1 MLIPLLQHYKLVVV
15 YDSDHKLIGQ
25 VSAGDL
31 LKKYQ
36 PENGIESAIEKVI
49 TIEADE
55 RVVHLRRRMLDDN
68 ITRFVVSDQGKY
80 IGIVT
85 ETDVAVAMRKFRKS
99 VRDQHQDHRIR
110 NMIVRDIMTAPLISV
125 DTTASVSEVID
136 LMLKKNISSVPVV
149 DKGRLAGIIT
159 RRSLVN
165 ALVVHEYRCSPHRVM
180 SVRCAFKKET
190 GRKARQGK
198 RGGIMAVQLLVKD
211 VMVKPVTISKSQS
224 INEALDKMLNE
235 NSDPLIVLAGHQVV
249 GTVSRKSIADKLGS
263 KHKATISTAKI
274 HVASSLEENIPSVS
288 TRAGDQCCRTAL
300 KKA

>member
-1 MLIPLLQHYKLVVV
+1 MTKEVFIKDIMAKPTTISKSAKITEALDKMLAEGIDPLIAVNNNSVVGTVSRQAIAEKLGSKQNSPLAPTAIHVASVIEEEFTSVYPDESINVLIPLLQHYKLVVV
-15 YDSDHKLIGQ
+15 YDGDHKLIGQ

-31 LKKYQ
+31 LKKFQ
-36 PENGIESAIEKVI
+36 PENGIESAIENVI

-85 ETDVAVAMRKFRKS
+85 ETDVAVAMRKFRES

-125 DTTASVSEVID
+125 DLTASVSEVID

-149 DKGRLAGIIT
+149 DKGRLAGVIT

-165 ALVVHEYRCSPHRVM
+165 AL
-180 SVRCAFKKET
+180 
-190 GRKARQGK
+190 
-198 RGGIMAVQLLVKD
+198 
-211 VMVKPVTISKSQS
+211 
-224 INEALDKMLNE
+224 
-235 NSDPLIVLAGHQVV
+235 
-249 GTVSRKSIADKLGS
+249 
-263 KHKATISTAKI
+263 
-274 HVASSLEENIPSVS
+274 
-288 TRAGDQCCRTAL
+288 
-300 KKA
+300 

>member
-1 MLIPLLQHYKLVVV
+1 MTKEVFIKDVMAKPTIISKSAKITEALDKMLAEGIDPLIAVNNNSVVGTVSRQAIAEKLGSKQNSPLAPTAIHVASVIEEEFTSVYPDESINVLIPLLQHYKLVVV
-15 YDSDHKLIGQ
+15 YDGDHKLIGQ

-31 LKKYQ
+31 LKKFQ

-85 ETDVAVAMRKFRKS
+85 ETDVAVAMRKFRES

-125 DTTASVSEVID
+125 DLTASVSEVID

-149 DKGRLAGIIT
+149 DKGRLAGVIT

-165 ALVVHEYRCSPHRVM
+165 AL
-180 SVRCAFKKET
+180 
-190 GRKARQGK
+190 
-198 RGGIMAVQLLVKD
+198 
-211 VMVKPVTISKSQS
+211 
-224 INEALDKMLNE
+224 
-235 NSDPLIVLAGHQVV
+235 
-249 GTVSRKSIADKLGS
+249 
-263 KHKATISTAKI
+263 
-274 HVASSLEENIPSVS
+274 
-288 TRAGDQCCRTAL
+288 
-300 KKA
+300 

>member
-1 MLIPLLQHYKLVVV
+1 MTKEVFIKDIMAKPTTISKSAKITEALDKMLAEGIDPLIAVNNNSVVGTVSRQAIAEKLGSKQNSPLAPTAIHVASVVEEEFTSVYPDESINVLIPLLQHYKLVVV
-15 YDSDHKLIGQ
+15 YDGDHKLIGQ

-31 LKKYQ
+31 LKKFQ

-85 ETDVAVAMRKFRKS
+85 ETDVAVAMRKFRES
-99 VRDQHQDHRIR
+99 VKDQHQDHRIR

-125 DTTASVSEVID
+125 DPEASVSAVID

-165 ALVVHEYRCSPHRVM
+165 AL
-180 SVRCAFKKET
+180 
-190 GRKARQGK
+190 
-198 RGGIMAVQLLVKD
+198 
-211 VMVKPVTISKSQS
+211 
-224 INEALDKMLNE
+224 
-235 NSDPLIVLAGHQVV
+235 
-249 GTVSRKSIADKLGS
+249 
-263 KHKATISTAKI
+263 
-274 HVASSLEENIPSVS
+274 
-288 TRAGDQCCRTAL
+288 
-300 KKA
+300 

>member
-1 MLIPLLQHYKLVVV
+1 MTKEVFIKDVMVKPTTISKSAKITEALDKMLAEGIDPLIAVNNNSVVGIVSRQAIAEKLGSKQNSTLAPTAIHVASVVEEEFTSVYPDESINVLIPLLQHYKLVVV
-15 YDSDHKLIGQ
+15 YDGDHKLIGQ

-31 LKKYQ
+31 LKKFQ

-85 ETDVAVAMRKFRKS
+85 ETDVAIAMRKFRES
-99 VRDQHQDHRIR
+99 VKDQHQDHRIR

-125 DTTASVSEVID
+125 DPSASVSAVID

-149 DKGRLAGIIT
+149 DKGRLFGIIT

-165 ALVVHEYRCSPHRVM
+165 AL
-180 SVRCAFKKET
+180 
-190 GRKARQGK
+190 
-198 RGGIMAVQLLVKD
+198 
-211 VMVKPVTISKSQS
+211 
-224 INEALDKMLNE
+224 
-235 NSDPLIVLAGHQVV
+235 
-249 GTVSRKSIADKLGS
+249 
-263 KHKATISTAKI
+263 
-274 HVASSLEENIPSVS
+274 
-288 TRAGDQCCRTAL
+288 
-300 KKA
+300 